1 MMSVIG
7 LPHTEDITL
16 TSWGLRAFSTKLH
29 EYGGEDVVEGC
40 FEEKIDRVI
49 WRIFFP
55 PSSCVHVCVHSRDKE
70 HTHICLPIVGP
81 LMKRLMS
88 IVLYI
93 RQYIQDA
100 LNNIQN
106 QHTVLLQ
113 ALDVTA

>member
-7 LPHTEDITL
+7 LPHTGDITL
-16 TSWGLRAFSTKLH
+16 TSWGLRAFFTNLH
-29 EYGGEDVVEGC
+29 EYGAEDVVEGYL
-40 FEEKIDRVI
+40 EEKIDRVI

-55 PSSCVHVCVHSRDKE
+55 PSSRVHVCVHSGDKE
-70 HTHICLPIVGP
+70 QTHICLSVVGP
-81 LMKRLMS
+81 LMKRLLS

-100 LNNIQN
+100 LNNVQN

-113 ALDVTA
+113 ALDVIA